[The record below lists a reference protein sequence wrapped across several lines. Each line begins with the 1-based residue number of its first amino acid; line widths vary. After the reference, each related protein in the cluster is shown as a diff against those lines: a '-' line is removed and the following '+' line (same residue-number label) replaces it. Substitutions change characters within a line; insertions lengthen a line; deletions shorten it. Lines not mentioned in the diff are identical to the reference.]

1 MLFMEIL
8 AVRETKAVAF
18 WHLNCVSKDSWP
30 LVVLRTFGSCI
41 LADMPEQDNHDKQPL
56 LSEYDNK
63 ANVAE
68 PTVSSPDVRIEL
80 SNSPHGNDH
89 KIGA

>member
-1 MLFMEIL
+1 MEIL
-8 AVRETKAVAF
+8 AVRETKAVDF
-18 WHLNCVSKDSWP
+18 WHLNCVSKDLGRLSYYYA
-30 LVVLRTFGSCI
+30 LFGSCI

-68 PTVSSPDVRIEL
+68 PTVSNPDVRIEL

-89 KIGA
+89 KIGT